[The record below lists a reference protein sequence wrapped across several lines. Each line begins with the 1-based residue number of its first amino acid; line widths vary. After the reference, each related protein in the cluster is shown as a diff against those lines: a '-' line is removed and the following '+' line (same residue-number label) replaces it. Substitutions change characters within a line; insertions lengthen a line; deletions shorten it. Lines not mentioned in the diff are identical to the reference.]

1 MAGKEV
7 IRAVQV
13 FSKEGMASK
22 VSVVK
27 EIVFGS
33 VLGLGLGLVW
43 QTYHWKENE
52 RWDSFYSSGSSG
64 KAEE

>member
-13 FSKEGMASK
+13 FSKEGMGSK

-27 EIVFGS
+27 DIVIGS
-33 VLGLGLGLVW
+33 FLGVSLGL
-43 QTYHWKENE
+43 TYHWKENE
-52 RWDSFYSSGSSG
+52 RWESFYTSGSSG

>member
-27 EIVFGS
+27 EIVVGS
-33 VLGLGLGLVW
+33 ALGLGLGLVW